1 VAAWK
6 IGAIDGAI
14 FIAVWSCIAA
24 TITPLQSMHIAAMY
38 IIPVALVVS
47 FLGRFQAIAIQQNR
61 ITLLQATIG
70 GAKWGVALS
79 SAFVAI
85 TIATEV
91 NAAGG
96 HLDGQPLFSPATG
109 QYLLLYGFPIILT
122 SSLLGALHAACFFK
136 INSRLVGS

>member
-6 IGAIDGAI
+6 IGLIDGAI
-14 FIAVWSCIAA
+14 FIALWFCIAA
-24 TITPLQSMHIAAMY
+24 AIISLQSMHIAAIY
-38 IIPVALVVS
+38 ILPFGVVVA
-47 FLGRFQAIAIQQNR
+47 FLGRAQAIAIHQNR
-61 ITLLQATIG
+61 ITASQAIIS
-70 GAKWGVALS
+70 GAKWGAALS

-91 NAAGG
+91 NASGG
-96 HLDGQPLFSPATG
+96 HLDGQPLFSSATG

-122 SSLLGALHAACFFK
+122 SSLLGALHAVCFFK

>member
-1 VAAWK
+1 VVAWK

-24 TITPLQSMHIAAMY
+24 AVTPMQSMHIAAMY
-38 IIPVALVVS
+38 IIPVSLVVS
-47 FLGRFQAIAIQQNR
+47 FLGRRQAISIQQGR
-61 ITLLQATIG
+61 ITLLQAAFG
-70 GAKWGVALS
+70 GAKWGAALS
-79 SAFVAI
+79 SALVAI

-96 HLDGQPLFSPATG
+96 HLDGQVLFSAATG
-109 QYLLLYGFPIILT
+109 QYLLLYGLPIMLT
-122 SSLLGALHAACFFK
+122 SSLLGALHAVCFFK